1 MNRDTDSGIGP
12 ARASAAIGAP
22 PTGTL
27 EPAGSPDMPGGS
39 RSAMELAAGGV
50 PSSAGGSSASGTPPP
65 AGTAPQGVREGSL
78 EAPTRH
84 PIDWRNPDFYDEEVL
99 FAELE
104 RVFDI
109 CHGCRRC
116 VSLCNAFPTLFDLV
130 DESETMEVDGV
141 SRSDYGKVVEQCYLC
156 DLCYMT
162 KCPYVPPHEWNVDFP
177 HLMLRAKAVSYRRGE
192 VKLRDRLI
200 TRTDVVG
207 RFASFPVI
215 VNAVNAA
222 NRSKP
227 VRAVMDAG
235 AGIHR
240 EANLPPYD
248 SMSIRRRLR
257 KLPSTVA
264 GFGAG
269 ANPDADT
276 AQGSGIGSEPP
287 SGSTPGDGG
296 GAAVRPAAGEGTR
309 GQVVLFGTCYGSW
322 NEPRIGED
330 LAAVFEHNGI
340 AVRLAP
346 SERCCGMPRLELGDL
361 ESVERAKSR
370 NIGVLAPLVD
380 EGFDIVAPVPSC
392 VLMFKQELPLMF
404 PEDERVAKV
413 KAAIFDP
420 FEYLAQRHR
429 EGLLRTDFRH
439 SLGTV
444 AYHAAC
450 HQRVQNIGP
459 KTRDVL
465 GLVPDTRVSVI
476 ERCSGHDGTYAVKR
490 ESYAHSMKIVRPV
503 VRRIR
508 DEAPDHFGSDC
519 PMAGNHI
526 AHGLCDGRAAELDAY
541 NPLIPDGSNW
551 KATFMI
557 EFDDEDER
565 QVALGRMVGIED
577 RVWAKVGDASPV
589 WAIADEDLERTT
601 EDKTSSVHF
610 LRFEL
615 PGDLAAAAR
624 CGAPIAV
631 GIDHPAYSHRADPAP
646 ESVRASLAADLDPA

>member
-1 MNRDTDSGIGP
+1 MKTMAHESSDHSAPVAGP
-12 ARASAAIGAP
+12 PIAGA
-22 PTGTL
+22 G
-27 EPAGSPDMPGGS
+27 PG
-39 RSAMELAAGGV
+39 
-50 PSSAGGSSASGTPPP
+50 PAGGSGAPGSGSAADPMTGTRGDEGPSGAGAGTP
-65 AGTAPQGVREGSL
+65 TAAAARGGRGVREGSL
-78 EAPTRH
+78 DAPTRH
-84 PIDWRNPDFYDEEVL
+84 PIDWRNPAFYDEEAL
-99 FAELE
+99 ASELE

-130 DESETMEVDGV
+130 DESATMEVDGV

-177 HLMLRAKAVSYRRGE
+177 HLMLRAKAVNYRRGE

-200 TRTDVVG
+200 TKTDLIG
-207 RFASFPVI
+207 RFASLPVV

-227 VRAVMDAG
+227 LRAALDAG

-248 SMSIRRRLR
+248 SQSIRRRLR
-257 KLPSTVA
+257 KRPSA
-264 GFGAG
+264 ERAEGEAARGR
-269 ANPDADT
+269 
-276 AQGSGIGSEPP
+276 PP
-287 SGSTPGDGG
+287 SGAGR
-296 GAAVRPAAGEGTR
+296 AATGPVAGERTR
-309 GQVVLFGTCYGSW
+309 GQVVLFGTCYGNW

-330 LAAVFEHNGI
+330 LAAVFEHNAI
-340 AVRLAP
+340 TVRLAP
-346 SERCCGMPRLELGDL
+346 CERCCGMPRLELGDL
-361 ESVERAKSR
+361 DSVEKAKNE
-370 NIGVLAPLVD
+370 NIEVLAPLVD

-404 PEDERVAKV
+404 PEDEGVAKV

-450 HQRVQNIGP
+450 HQRVQNIGS

-490 ESYAHSMKIVRPV
+490 ESYSHSMRIVRPV
-503 VRRIR
+503 ARRVRE
-508 DEAPDHFGSDC
+508 EAPDHFGSDC

-526 AHGLCDGRAAELDAY
+526 AHGLGDGRSA
-541 NPLIPDGSNW
+541 
-551 KATFMI
+551 
-557 EFDDEDER
+557 
-565 QVALGRMVGIED
+565 
-577 RVWAKVGDASPV
+577 
-589 WAIADEDLERTT
+589 
-601 EDKTSSVHF
+601 
-610 LRFEL
+610 
-615 PGDLAAAAR
+615 
-624 CGAPIAV
+624 
-631 GIDHPAYSHRADPAP
+631 DHPLTLLRKAYG
-646 ESVRASLAADLDPA
+646 V